1 MTKWMDSEN
10 TEILEEELL
19 DNLQAEYSLFYGGY
33 IVTIDPED
41 LEDAISGT
49 VSANFYALYQDLFK
63 SIPTKM
69 VFPMEQQGSAC
80 NAKFL
85 YLDVVKN
92 YIDFIHT
99 VSTVGYP
106 L

>member
-1 MTKWMDSEN
+1 MTKWIDSEN

-33 IVTIDPED
+33 IVSIDPED
-41 LEDAISGT
+41 LEDAISDV
-49 VSANFYALYQDLFK
+49 VSSNFYSLNSELFK
-63 SIPTKM
+63 NIPTRM
-69 VFPMEQQGSAC
+69 VFPMEQEESSC
-80 NAKFL
+80 NARFL

-92 YIDFIHT
+92 YIEY
-99 VSTVGYP
+99 VSSLAWGVV